1 MKKDIIKEFLAKYAT
16 ALSTLIIFVIFSITI
31 NNFFSAMNIFMLLR
45 QMSMLTIIALGFILV
60 MGSGG
65 FDMSIGNS
73 VGLVSMMFALV
84 FINTNNI
91 WFALIISIACGPL
104 VGLVNGVLTAYLGL
118 PDFIATFSVGS
129 IVYGFKMMLTKG
141 NPIFFPNN
149 MPAFFK
155 FIGQGYVGPVP
166 FPVIIMLIVLL
177 LFIFITRKTAFGRRL
192 YAMGGNMVASIY
204 AGIDVK
210 KYKVL
215 AYLVLGFCVAIAAI
229 LLTSRLGSAQP
240 LAGEDYLLDVIAV
253 CFLSTT
259 MFGNG
264 EPTAL
269 GVFVGAFMIAML
281 GNGLTML
288 NVQYYFQYITKGFVV
303 VIAIFLSVLLGQ
315 KGRAKI

>member
-1 MKKDIIKEFLAKYAT
+1 MNREFLARYAT
-16 ALSTLIIFVIFSITI
+16 ALSTLIIFVIFSIVI
-31 NNFFSAMNIFMLLR
+31 NNFFNATNIFMLLR

-73 VGLVSMMFALV
+73 VGLISMIFALI
-84 FINTNNI
+84 FNHTGNI
-91 WFALIISIACGPL
+91 WFALVISMACGPI
-104 VGLVNGVLTAYLGL
+104 VGFINGVLTAYVGL

-129 IVYGFKMMLTKG
+129 MVYGLKMMLTKG

-149 MPAFFK
+149 MPAFFN
-155 FIGQGYVGPVP
+155 FIGQGYVGPLP
-166 FPVIIMLIVLL
+166 FPVIVMLIVLL
-177 LFIFITRKTAFGRRL
+177 LFIFITRKTVFGRRL
-192 YAMGGNMVASIY
+192 YAIGGNIVASIY
-204 AGIDVK
+204 AGINVK

-215 AYLVLGFCVAIAAI
+215 AYLVLGFCVSIAAI

-269 GVFVGAFMIAML
+269 GVFVGAFLISML
-281 GNGLTML
+281 NNGLTML
-288 NVQYYFQYITKGFVV
+288 NVQYYFQYITKGLVV
-303 VIAIFLSVLLGQ
+303 VVAISLSILLGQ
-315 KGRAKI
+315 KGKEKI